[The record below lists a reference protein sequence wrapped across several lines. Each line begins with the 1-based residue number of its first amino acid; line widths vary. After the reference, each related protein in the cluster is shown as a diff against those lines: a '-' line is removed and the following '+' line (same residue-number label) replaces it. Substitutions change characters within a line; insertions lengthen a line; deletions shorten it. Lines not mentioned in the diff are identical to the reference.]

1 MKDNKLGEYSNFTNR
16 SYNDDSL
23 RKLFQYAKQK
33 KAPFSKIQSRIS
45 KIEKIVVDNNLSHME
60 KWKKIR
66 SELQYFMSTQNQYT
80 QTKKYKTKKY
90 KKNDK
95 YKQLIDYGID
105 TCSAYIHLESIYK
118 SIEELNLE
126 IEKIKSLIPGKAG

>member
-1 MKDNKLGEYSNFTNR
+1 
-16 SYNDDSL
+16 
-23 RKLFQYAKQK
+23 
-33 KAPFSKIQSRIS
+33 
-45 KIEKIVVDNNLSHME
+45 
-60 KWKKIR
+60 
-66 SELQYFMSTQNQYT
+66 MSTQNQYT